1 MKNWFIHSIH
11 GILVIIFI
19 YWRRRRTS
27 QITLQTYF
35 SYGLVVLIQIGRTS
49 HKTWKKYGKR
59 LGHSGKIVRENE
71 CDKKWHDNLKQ
82 DNTSAL
88 GFIFHP
94 AFRGIVL
101 AKLLIHRSIY
111 LLKNYY
117 WSNVRPVLSG
127 PTPVCIL
134 YSQDNSDENLR

>member
-19 YWRRRRTS
+19 YWRRRRRTS
-27 QITLQTYF
+27 QITLQTYL
-35 SYGLVVLIQIGRTS
+35 SYGLVLIQIGRTS
-49 HKTWKKYGKR
+49 QSKTR
-59 LGHSGKIVRENE
+59 
-71 CDKKWHDNLKQ
+71 
-82 DNTSAL
+82 SAL

-117 WSNVRPVLSG
+117 WSKVRPVLSG
-127 PTPVCIL
+127 PTPVCVL
-134 YSQDNSDENLR
+134 YSQDNSDENLLTVTSNIAFFCYKSSSQ